1 LIVDALDKLQL
12 ARQERLYKKKSCISH
27 DDYEVGSV
35 LSKTTPMMK
44 QYSEIKN
51 RYKDSILFFRMGDF
65 YETFYEDA
73 KLISKELDIA
83 LTSRNK
89 GGSQRIPLAGI
100 PYHALDPYLGRLIR
114 KGYKVAI
121 CEQVEDPKV
130 AKGIVKRQVV
140 RIVTPGT
147 VLESDLLDS
156 RSNNYL
162 MSIVQGDAGMGIAL
176 VDVSTGDF
184 STTQLE
190 GEDLASKLEG
200 EIMRFRPAEVLIPK
214 SMFKDPNLTKQ
225 ISAVDMKL
233 LITPYNDEHFHYE
246 RAYQTLIAHFKTMN
260 LEGMGCESL
269 PLAISASGGAL
280 AYVQETQMADLTHID
295 VLSTFSTADFMVL
308 DSTTLRNLEI
318 LRNIRDGS
326 GNGTLLEILDRTL
339 TPMGS
344 RMIRKWLQQPLL
356 DIDAIG
362 NRYTAVEELVS
373 DTFLRHDLRE
383 YLGAIRDMERLTSRI
398 VYGSA
403 NARDLIA
410 LKESLKLVP
419 QIKDAIRK
427 VQSTSPL
434 LNTISTEMADLD
446 DIVKL
451 IQKAIVDEPPLTVRE
466 GGLIKNGYNDELD
479 ELRDVARGG
488 KDWISALE
496 RQERKRTAI
505 KSLKVRYNKVFGY
518 YIEVTKSNLPQVPPD
533 YIRKQTL
540 TNSERFVTPELKE
553 KESLILNCQ
562 DKMYALEHE
571 LFSGVLEAVAL
582 EKSAIRKTAKAV
594 SELDCLQSLAEV
606 AVNCSYIRPEVN
618 SGDEIAIIE
627 GRHPVIEEAVHYPFI
642 PNDTQLDCENNRLI
656 ILTGP
661 NMAGKST
668 YMRQVALIT
677 IMAQM
682 GSFVPAKSAT
692 IGLVD
697 RVFTRVG
704 AFDDLARG
712 QSTFMVEMT
721 ELAAILN
728 SATEKSLIILD
739 EIGRGTST
747 YDGLSIA
754 WAVAEFLNNKSRIG
768 AKTLFA
774 THYHNLTELADIY
787 EGVVNYNIAIKEDP
801 EGIIFLRKVIPGG
814 TDKSYGIEVAKL
826 AGLPSAVI
834 KRAGEVLKTIEEE
847 NIVRVKDE
855 TGRTGDGESKRDA
868 FPSKKKLTQLVLF
881 ESNPVPHPV
890 LEELKKLDLNE
901 MTPLE
906 ALNRFYEIKK
916 KLEKEGE

>member
-1 LIVDALDKLQL
+1 LP
-12 ARQERLYKKKSCISH
+12 
-27 DDYEVGSV
+27 
-35 LSKTTPMMK
+35 KTTPMMK

-114 KGYKVAI
+114 RGYKVAI

-130 AKGIVKRQVV
+130 AKGIVKREVI

-147 VLESDLLDS
+147 VMESDILDS
-156 RSNNYL
+156 HHNNYL
-162 MSIVQGDAGMGIAL
+162 MSIVQGEQGLGIAL

-190 GEDLASKLEG
+190 GKELYSKLANEL
-200 EIMRFRPAEVLIPK
+200 MRFKPSEVLVPM
-214 SMFKDPNLTKQ
+214 SLFDEGR
-225 ISAVDMKL
+225 ISKKISSVDTSI
-233 LITPYNDEHFHYE
+233 LITPYADENFHYE
-246 RAYQTLIAHFKTMN
+246 RAYQILVSHFKTMN
-260 LEGMGCESL
+260 LEGVGCESL
-269 PLAISASGGAL
+269 PLAVSASGGAL
-280 AYVQETQMADLTHID
+280 QYILETQMADLGHID
-295 VLSTFSTADFMVL
+295 TLSTYSTADFMIL

-318 LRNIRDGS
+318 LSNIRDGT
-326 GNGTLLEILDRTL
+326 GKGTLLGILDRTL

-344 RMIRKWLQQPLL
+344 RLIRKWLQQPL
-356 DIDAIG
+356 ISIGAI
-362 NRYTAVEELVS
+362 RDRHTAVKELS
-373 DTFLRHDLRE
+373 ADTFLRYDLRE
-383 YLGAIRDMERLTSRI
+383 YLGKIRDMERLTSRI

-403 NARDLIA
+403 NGRDLIA
-410 LKESLKLVP
+410 LKESLMLVP
-419 QIKDAIRK
+419 KIKDALGK
-427 VQSTSPL
+427 AKTGFPL
-434 LNTISTEMADLD
+434 LDTASLDLAELG
-446 DIVKL
+446 DIVLL
-451 IQKAIVDEPPLTVRE
+451 IEKAIIDEPPLTVRE
-466 GGLIKNGYNDELD
+466 GGLIKSGYNEKLD

-496 RQERKRTAI
+496 RQERKRTQI

-518 YIEVTKSNLPQVPPD
+518 YIEVTKTNLSQVPQD

-540 TNSERFVTPELKE
+540 ANSERFVTPELKE
-553 KESLILNCQ
+553 KESLILNCE
-562 DKMYALEHE
+562 DKMCALEHE
-571 LFSGVLEAVAL
+571 LFLEVMEAVSRENAN
-582 EKSAIRKTAKAV
+582 IRRTAKTI
-594 SELDCLQSLAEV
+594 SELDCLQSLADV
-606 AVNCSYIRPEVN
+606 AVNYGYVRPEVN
-618 SGDEIAIIE
+618 DGDKIEIFE
-627 GRHPVIEEAVHYPFI
+627 GRHPVIEQAVSTPFI
-642 PNDTQLDCENNRLI
+642 PNDTRLDCDANRMI

-668 YMRQVALIT
+668 FMRQVALIS

-682 GSFVPAKSAT
+682 GSFVPAKSAS

-704 AFDDLARG
+704 AFDDLTRG

-728 SATEKSLIILD
+728 SATQKSLIILD

-754 WAVAEFLNNKSRIG
+754 WAVAEFIHNKKNIG

-801 EGIIFLRKVIPGG
+801 EGIIFLRKVVPGG
-814 TDKSYGIEVAKL
+814 TNKSYGIEVAKL
-826 AGLPSAVI
+826 AGLPPKVI
-834 KRAGEVLKTIEEE
+834 RRAGEVLKTIEEE

-855 TGRTGDGESKRDA
+855 TGGTGEIETKGGT
-868 FPSKKKLTQLVLF
+868 FPSQKKLTQLVLF

-890 LEELKKLDLNE
+890 LEELRKMDLNE

-906 ALNRFYEIKK
+906 ALNRFYELKK
-916 KLEKEGE
+916 KLEKEEDE